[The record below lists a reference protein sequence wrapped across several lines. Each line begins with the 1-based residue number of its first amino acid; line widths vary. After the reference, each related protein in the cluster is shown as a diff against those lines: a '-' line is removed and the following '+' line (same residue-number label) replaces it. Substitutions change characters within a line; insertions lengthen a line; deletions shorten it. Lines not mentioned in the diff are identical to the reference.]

1 MTKAGILCVQYNPIL
16 GDKSGNLEKAEEIIN
31 QYGDDNKLD
40 LVVLPEFFSTG
51 ICDKSF
57 INDPEDENGGDTIKV
72 VQGIAKRFNTNII
85 AGTVIRLVDGKRYNT
100 SFAIN
105 RNGET
110 IAKYDK
116 IHLYNFAGGNEDK
129 FITAGKEVVVADFD
143 FAKVGMS
150 ICFDIKFP
158 MHYRKLIQQGAEI
171 IASPSGW
178 CTLSAFSEKVKSD
191 FVKTWQGMN
200 MCRATET
207 LTYFVTANQVGLAD
221 KELCCVGNS
230 MITDPI
236 GAIVAGADT
245 YESGVYGEIDLGI
258 VRDFKK
264 LYPVAE
270 ME

>member
-16 GDKSGNLEKAEEIIN
+16 GDKAGNLEKAEEIIS
-31 QYGDDNKLD
+31 QYTDDNKLD

-57 INDPEDENGGDTIKV
+57 INEPEDENGGETIKTIK
-72 VQGIAKRFNTNII
+72 GWAKRYNTNII
-85 AGTVIRLVDGKRYNT
+85 AGTVITLADSKRYNT

-105 RNGET
+105 REGEVV
-110 IAKYDK
+110 AKYNK

-129 FITAGKEVVVADFD
+129 FITPGNEVVVADFD

-150 ICFDIKFP
+150 ICFDIKFL
-158 MHYRKLIQQGAEI
+158 MHYKKLIQKGAEI

-178 CTLSAFSEKVKSD
+178 ITLSAFSEKVKSD

-200 MCRATET
+200 MCRASET
-207 LTYFVTANQVGLAD
+207 LTYFATANLVGLAN
-221 KELCCVGNS
+221 EALYAVGNS
-230 MITDPI
+230 MITDPA
-236 GAIVAGADT
+236 GAVLAGADT
-245 YESGVYGEIDLGI
+245 YESGVYSEIDLSV

-264 LYPVAE
+264 LYPIAE

>member
-1 MTKAGILCVQYNPIL
+1 MEKAGILCVQYNPIL
-16 GDKSGNLEKAEEIIN
+16 GDKAGNIEKASEIIN
-31 QYGDDNKLD
+31 QYSDSKLD

-57 INDPEDENGGDTIKV
+57 INEPEDENGGETIKSICE
-72 VQGIAKRFNTNII
+72 IAKRYNTNII
-85 AGTVIRLVDGKRYNT
+85 AGTVIRLIDGKRYNT

-105 RNGET
+105 RKGE
-110 IAKYDK
+110 IVAKYDK

-129 FITAGKEVVVADFD
+129 FITPGNEIVVVDFD

-158 MHYRKLIQQGAEI
+158 MHYKKLIQKGAEI

-178 CTLSAFSEKVKSD
+178 ITLSAFSEQVKTD

-200 MCRATET
+200 MCRASET
-207 LTYFVTANQVGLAD
+207 LTYFATANLVGLAN
-221 KELCCVGNS
+221 KELYCVGNS
-230 MITDPI
+230 MICDPL
-236 GAIVAGADT
+236 GAVIAGADT
-245 YESGVYGEIDLGI
+245 YESGVYGEIDLSV

-264 LYPVAE
+264 LYPISN

>member
-1 MTKAGILCVQYNPIL
+1 MEKANILCVQYNPIL
-16 GDKSGNLEKAEEIIN
+16 GDKKGNLEKAEEIIR
-31 QYGDDNKLD
+31 QYSDNELD

-51 ICDKSF
+51 IDDKSF
-57 INDPEDENGGDTIKV
+57 INSPEDENGGEV
-72 VQGIAKRFNTNII
+72 IAQVKEFANKYNTNII
-85 AGTVIRLVDGKRYNT
+85 AGSVITRVDGKLYNT

-105 RNGET
+105 REGET
-110 IAKYDK
+110 IAKYNK

-129 FITAGKEVVVADFD
+129 YITPGNETVVAEFD

-158 MHYRKLIQQGAEI
+158 MHYRKLIKQGAEI
-171 IASPSGW
+171 IASPSAW
-178 CTLSAFSEKVKSD
+178 VTLTAFSEKVKTD

-200 MCRATET
+200 MCRATES
-207 LTYFVTANQVGLAD
+207 LVYFVTANLVGLAD
-221 KELCCVGNS
+221 KSLYSIGNS
-230 MITDPI
+230 MICDPV
-236 GAIVAGADT
+236 GTVVAGADT
-245 YESGVYGEIDLGI
+245 YESGVFAEIDLSV

>member
-1 MTKAGILCVQYNPIL
+1 MAKAGVLCVQYNPIL
-16 GDKSGNLEKAEEIIN
+16 GDKKSNLEKVEEIIN
-31 QYGDDNKLD
+31 DNCDNKLD

-51 ICDKSF
+51 ICDTAF
-57 INDPEDENGGDTIKV
+57 INSPEDEMGGETILE
-72 VQGIAKRFNTNII
+72 IRRMAKRFNTNII
-85 AGTVIRLVDGKRYNT
+85 AGTVITYHDGKRYNT

-105 RNGET
+105 RQGEI
-110 IAKYDK
+110 IAKYNK
-116 IHLYNFAGGNEDK
+116 IHLYNFAGGTEDK
-129 FITAGKEVVVADFD
+129 FMTAGNEIVVADFD

-158 MHYRKLIQQGAEI
+158 MHYKKLIMQGAEI

-178 CTLSAFSEKVKSD
+178 LTLSKFSEKIKAD

-207 LTYFVTANQVGLAD
+207 LTYFITANLVGLAD
-221 KELCCVGNS
+221 KSLYCVGNS
-230 MITDPI
+230 MITDPL
-236 GAIVAGADT
+236 GAVVAGADT
-245 YESGVYGEIDLGI
+245 YESGIYAEIDLEA